1 MSQDQKYPDDKLA
14 YSGENLFYN
23 RDKNISG
30 FTITGLGHGGDL
42 PINVK
47 TDTTPTYGTRA
58 SFSAN
63 NHSYKTDNNYYNL
76 IPMSANSLTA
86 SFQAKYDL
94 NELKTQQLAH
104 FFEYHSGIKQFEFR
118 TDTGIYKDLSGLCT
132 NYAINHIN
140 ENHYELAATIDVLES
155 PNLFNWSG
163 MNFVSGASTLWKAN
177 NAYEKYDVVFTGD
190 HSKNKLNCFFYCT
203 GDHTSSVE
211 GTSTAES
218 NAPNGD
224 KTFWSQKFFFEPD
237 AGFQND
243 VNFSLQ
249 EVNFKNSHRLR
260 IKTHDNIAAFPLN
273 YKFSSITTKQLKCML
288 HFLENKGGYRRFEHQ
303 IPSIYNRPKVY
314 FCPEWSHTFKYHN
327 SHDLDVILNEDPLGI
342 IPTGT

>member
-14 YSGENLFYN
+14 YSGESLFYN
-23 RDKNISG
+23 RDKNFSG
-30 FTITGLGHGGDL
+30 TTITGTDYD
-42 PINVK
+42 PIPLKVK
-47 TDTTPTYGTRA
+47 TDVTPTSGTRV

-249 EVNFKNSHRLR
+249 EVNFK
-260 IKTHDNIAAFPLN
+260 
-273 YKFSSITTKQLKCML
+273 QLKCML